1 MGGPRKKHYF
11 FDLVLVSLWPTQSK
25 GIFRVTGTE
34 QITEDDAPLSDE
46 MTASLCKDLS
56 IALAKF
62 PKIRLGHLPT
72 PLEPMDRLSELLG
85 GPRLWVKR
93 DDCTGLSSGGNKT
106 RKLEYLMADAQ
117 AQGADTIITQGAT
130 QSNHA
135 RQTAAAAAKLGM
147 ACHIL
152 LEDRTGS
159 NDPSYTLNGNVLL
172 DRLHGAS
179 VSKRG
184 GGADMNAEMESLAE
198 TLLAD
203 GKTPYIIPG
212 GGSNPIGALGY
223 VNCARELAEQAAA
236 IGLSIDAFVH
246 ATGSSGTQAGLV
258 AGLAAIQSD
267 IHLLGIGVRAPQ
279 EKQEQMV
286 YDLAQRT
293 ADYLGTGLQIDRA
306 AVRANCNYVGPGYG
320 MPTDGM
326 IEAVRLLA
334 QTEGLLFDP
343 VYSGKGLDGLTDLI
357 RKGYF
362 DGMENVVFLHT
373 GGSAALFGYPETFD
387 LPGYTN

>member
-1 MGGPRKKHYF
+1 MT
-11 FDLVLVSLWPTQSK
+11 DSDQLSASDA
-25 GIFRVTGTE
+25 GTS
-34 QITEDDAPLSDE
+34 PE
-46 MTASLCKDLS
+46 MTLSKCKDLS

-62 PKIRLGHLPT
+62 PKVRLGHLPT
-72 PLEPMDRLSELLG
+72 PLEPMDRLSEMLG

-106 RKLEYLMADAQ
+106 RKLEFLMADAQ
-117 AQGADTIITQGAT
+117 KQGADTIITQGAT

-135 RQTAAAAAKLGM
+135 RQTTAAAAKLGM

-159 NDPSYTLNGNVLL
+159 NEPDYNLNGNVLL
-172 DRLHGAS
+172 DQLHGAS
-179 VSKRG
+179 ISKRG
-184 GGADMNAEMESLAE
+184 GGTDMNAEMEVLAE
-198 TLLAD
+198 SLLQD
-203 GKTPYIIPG
+203 GKVPYIIPG

-223 VNCARELAEQAAA
+223 VNCARELVEQAAG
-236 IGLSIDAFVH
+236 IGLNIDALVH

-258 AGLAAIQSD
+258 AGLAALQSD

-286 YDLAQRT
+286 FDLAERT
-293 ADYLGTGLQIDRA
+293 AQYLGTGVQIDRS

-320 MPTDGM
+320 LPTDGM
-326 IEAVRLLA
+326 IEAVKLLA

-343 VYSGKGLDGLTDLI
+343 VYSGKGLDGLIDQI

-362 DGMENVVFLHT
+362 DGMDNVVFLHT
-373 GGSAALFGYPETFD
+373 GGSAALFGYPDTFG
-387 LPGYTN
+387 LPGYTD